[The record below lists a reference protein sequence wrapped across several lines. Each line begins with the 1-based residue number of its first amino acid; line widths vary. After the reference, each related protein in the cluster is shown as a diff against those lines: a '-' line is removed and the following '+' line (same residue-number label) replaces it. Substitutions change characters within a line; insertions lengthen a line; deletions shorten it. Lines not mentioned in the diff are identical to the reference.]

1 MLLGSS
7 VCSQVLEAPG
17 SGAKPATPQ
26 EAASPF
32 QIILQGE
39 EMVDHSTSL
48 ILKTHEFLH
57 LETAHKMTIR
67 KGMVSQTSYF

>member
-7 VCSQVLEAPG
+7 MCSQVCEDPG

-26 EAASPF
+26 EAVSPF

-39 EMVDHSTSL
+39 ETVDHSTSL

-67 KGMVSQTSYF
+67 KGMVSHGAW